1 MMELLD
7 VGLIEIDV
15 KFLVPFSRM
24 VDSSRVDLL
33 GTMVHT
39 GRCLSQYFKIYNLLS
54 YDLMIR

>member
-1 MMELLD
+1 MLELLD

-39 GRCLSQYFKIYNLLS
+39 GRCLSH
-54 YDLMIR
+54 